1 MTLRRITLL
10 LDRSTSMDGTPV
22 GQAGAFIQWT
32 LLSALKANKQLHGQ
46 VELGLVAFD
55 CSAEWLVRH
64 ADADTFVFPSVMEIA
79 PFGGSSL
86 GAALGLLEEDIRLRG
101 DSEEDLIVLMSDGN
115 FLDDVTEVTERFS
128 EKSKALR
135 ISLGV
140 DASFRH
146 SLACFERWP
155 AGGRRAAGEVFGVTA
170 QDLEAWFA
178 RV

>member
-1 MTLRRITLL
+1 MTLRRVTLL

-32 LLSALKANKQLHGQ
+32 LISLLKANRHLYGQ

-55 CSAEWLVRH
+55 CSAEWLVRYS
-64 ADADTFVFPSVMEIA
+64 DAETFAFPSVLEIA

-86 GAALGLLEEDIRLRG
+86 GSALGLLEEDIGLRG
-101 DSEEDLIVLMSDGN
+101 DSEEDLIMLISDGN
-115 FLDDVTEVTERFS
+115 FLDDVAEVTERFS

-146 SLACFERWP
+146 ALAHFERWP
-155 AGGRRAAGEVFGVTA
+155 AGGRRAAGEVSGVTA
-170 QDLEAWFA
+170 QELEAWFA
-178 RV
+178 KI